1 MFSKIDSAITALTSE
16 EEFSPKWTKLLSLFF
31 LLLSCS
37 LTFVT
42 FTKPSW
48 YFFTKEFTL
57 KPGVIETIIGL
68 SLVAPLYLRNIL
80 KWSMSIYGIISFILI
95 LLVFS
100 SFITFAEG
108 GDSSSST
115 TQFLI
120 FTAVLISWLGIRPLP
135 GFSWVLVFISAV
147 YNIITT
153 NAGLGFLGF
162 VYILSGFL
170 GLILHSGLNPGYL
183 FKEISTDFSKSW
195 KNTKTTRDIIQ
206 EDMQTIRNKIAANK
220 NQ

>member
-1 MFSKIDSAITALTSE
+1 MISKLDAVITALTSE
-16 EEFSPKWTKLLSLFF
+16 EEFSPKWTKFLSLFF
-31 LLLSCS
+31 LLVSCS
-37 LTFVT
+37 VTFVT

-57 KPGVIETIIGL
+57 QPGVIETIIGL

-108 GDSSSST
+108 GDSSSSI
-115 TQFLI
+115 TQLLI
-120 FTAVLISWLGIRPLP
+120 FTALLISWLGIRPLP
-135 GFSWVLVFISAV
+135 GFSWVLVFISAI

-153 NAGLGFLGF
+153 NAALDFLGF
-162 VYILSGFL
+162 VYLASGFL
-170 GLILHSGLNPGYL
+170 GLILHSGLNPGNLY
-183 FKEISTDFSKSW
+183 KEISTDFSKSW